1 MTIKPLVPPKMSKQE
16 LANKIY
22 EADRFAVAAFY
33 QNDQKALNYWQGILQ
48 SLTVGMKPKQVYKLA
63 DLADYEFVKSVEE
76 RLQKEIIKK

>member
-1 MTIKPLVPPKMSKQE
+1 MSKQE

-22 EADRFAVAAFY
+22 EADRFAVTAFY

>member
-1 MTIKPLVPPKMSKQE
+1 MTTKPLVSPKMSKQE

-33 QNDQKALNYWQGILQ
+33 QNDQKALNYWQRILQ
-48 SLTVGMKPKQVYKLA
+48 SLTVGMKPKQAYKLA